1 MTGSDPGTGPADGAA
16 DDESAGDDG
25 PEPSENGP
33 ADDGDLDAELKAA
46 VDRAAAAVTDGGL
59 VLYPTE
65 TVYGLGA
72 DALDAAAVERVFAV
86 KGRDRSDPLSLAV
99 PSVAAAREYAAPTDR
114 EARFMQAFLPGP
126 VTIVVERRDRVPD
139 ALVAGGDRVGIRVP
153 DHPVALSLLDRAAP
167 LTATSANLSGTGGV
181 RRIDALDAGLLDV
194 VDATIDAGE
203 TPGGGSTVVDPGS
216 GEIHRRGA
224 LADEVA
230 AWLDANP
237 PRDC

>member
-1 MTGSDPGTGPADGAA
+1 VT
-16 DDESAGDDG
+16 GDDRESDRAAAPPG
-25 PEPSENGP
+25 DAS
-33 ADDGDLDAELKAA
+33 DGDPDGGGDELDAELAAA
-46 VDRAAAAVTDGGL
+46 VDRAAAAAADGGL
-59 VLYPTE
+59 VVYPTE

-72 DALDAAAVERVFAV
+72 DALDPAAVERVFAV
-86 KGRDRSDPLSLAV
+86 KGRDRGDPLSLAV
-99 PSVAAAREYAAPTDR
+99 PGVAAAREYAVPTDR
-114 EARFMQAFLPGP
+114 EARFMRAFLPGP
-126 VTIVVERRDRVPD
+126 VTVVVERRDPVPD

-153 DHPVALSLLDRAAP
+153 DHPVALALLDRTAP

-181 RRIDALDAGLLDV
+181 RRVDALDPGLRDA
-194 VDATIDAGE
+194 VDATVDAGE

-237 PRDC
+237 PGEG